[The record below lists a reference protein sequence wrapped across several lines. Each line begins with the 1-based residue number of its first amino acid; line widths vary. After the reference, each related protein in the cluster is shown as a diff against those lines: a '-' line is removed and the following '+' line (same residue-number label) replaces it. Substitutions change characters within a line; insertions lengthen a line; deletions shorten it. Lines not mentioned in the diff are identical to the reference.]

1 MFKKKTELRKKQ
13 DISHDQYL
21 MVPADKAC
29 DNIAI
34 VCKTSIAF

>member
-1 MFKKKTELRKKQ
+1 MFKKKTIEKKL
-13 DISHDQYL
+13 DISYDQYL
-21 MVPADKAC
+21 LVPADKAC

>member
-1 MFKKKTELRKKQ
+1 MFKKKNIIEKKL

-21 MVPADKAC
+21 LVPADKAC
-29 DNIAI
+29 DNSAI